1 MNERFNLRVLNA
13 KAHIREWSRR
23 RTLIALASA
32 ALAMLLASP
41 FTAQA
46 LQTATKTVSALPAA
60 AAADPAST
68 NATADATDSY
78 GTKVMF
84 DFNGDG
90 KTTEADWNEYLTWMH
105 NFRPF
110 DFDLQSGDLGD
121 SHNGG
126 VQITGATQLLVNGQ
140 QGTLKTLDKNL
151 DVNKMPTYYLNNIGQ
166 ITPVKNQSPWGT
178 CWAFASISALESA
191 ILKAQYPKAY
201 NAEDHKEPVLTNLDD
216 HGVDLSELS
225 LAWKAYDLQSEG
237 SQKGEGQVDVLPPD
251 TTPDRLACGGWATMA
266 QTLFGG
272 WQALTTEKAQPYWPT
287 GVAMNWDNRKNLR
300 GFHDKWAMHTDANGK
315 EVYEDAGA
323 RVNGTYYLPS
333 PNILVPDKN
342 DHLVWKGYNE
352 DANTLIKQ
360 ALVKH
365 GGVQIGYGADTY
377 RPGQKSKS
385 DFINGEHWA
394 QYCDATNV
402 EITHA
407 VTIVGWDDNFDPA
420 KFKAGKNDVTNLKK
434 GAWLVKNSW
443 NSVDLLMKQFGL
455 SKEEAQKQ
463 TKWGIVDKD
472 GAHTGFFWLSYYD
485 RSINTPSYFS
495 VDLKQ
500 DGYDYDNNY
509 SYDYLINQSQSP
521 LVLRTADKGTL
532 VSNIFTAKGD
542 EALRAVSVQTAEP
555 NSKTSISIYMLNNA
569 DALKDNDPTNDG
581 EPVLTMNYTAKVPG
595 LHTVKLP
602 HALNLKKGQT
612 FAVVQNVTGVNADKS
627 INSYLNLETG
637 MSQDAQWPDKNNAET
652 KGRAMGYVWSTA
664 VANPGETFV
673 KLMTKDGYKWVTP
686 AEIGKTLGENKYFE
700 FGNAL
705 IKAFTVNDFAQDS
718 HYQMVTSSNVKQGEE
733 VLFASNAPL
742 KSFVAV
748 RIDGAT
754 IDSSNYS
761 VEEGTTKVTL
771 KAAFTKSL
779 SAGKHTIEIVSTDGI
794 AKATFTVTATDAVDT
809 PNDNKTQTA
818 TQVVAKTSKPG
829 KMPRTQDPTTI
840 APMVAMG
847 AGAGLA
853 AFGAVARRKK
863 N

>member
-1 MNERFNLRVLNA
+1 MNERFTVRALNA
-13 KAHIREWSRR
+13 KAHIRAWSKQ
-23 RTLIALASA
+23 RTLIALATA
-32 ALAMLLASP
+32 ALTMLLASP
-41 FTAQA
+41 FAAQA
-46 LQTATKTVSALPAA
+46 LQTANKAASTQPAA
-60 AAADPAST
+60 TDQPT
-68 NATADATDSY
+68 NTTADATDSY

-90 KTTEADWNEYLTWMH
+90 KTNETDWQEYLKWMH

-140 QGTLKTLDKNL
+140 QGSLDTLDKNL
-151 DVNKMPTYYLNNIGQ
+151 DVSAMPSYYLNNLGQ

-178 CWAFASISALESA
+178 CWAFASISALEST
-191 ILKAQYPKAY
+191 ILKAQSGNKAY
-201 NAEDHKEPVLTNLDD
+201 NAADHAEPVLSDIDD
-216 HGVDLSELS
+216 HGVDLSELA

-272 WQALTTEKAQPYWPT
+272 WQALTTEKAQPYWPS
-287 GVAMNWDNRKNLR
+287 GVAMNWGNRKQMKKW
-300 GFHDKWAMHTDANGK
+300 HDNWSMHTDAAGK
-315 EVYEDAGA
+315 PVYEDAGA
-323 RVNGTYYLPS
+323 RVNGAYYLPN

-342 DHLVWKGYNE
+342 DHLVWKGYN
-352 DANTLIKQ
+352 DSANKLIKQ

-365 GGVQIGYGADTY
+365 GAVQIGYGADTY
-377 RPGQKSKS
+377 RPGQTSKS
-385 DFINGEHWA
+385 DFMNGEHWA

-455 SKEEAQKQ
+455 SKDEAQKYA
-463 TKWGIVDKD
+463 KWGIVDKN
-472 GAHTGFFWLSYYD
+472 GNHTGFFWLSYYD
-485 RSINTPSYFS
+485 RSINTPSYYS
-495 VDLKQ
+495 VDLKK

-532 VSNIFTAKGD
+532 VSNVFTAKGD
-542 EALRAVSVQTAEP
+542 ETLRAVSVQSAEP

-581 EPVLTMNYTAKVPG
+581 APVLTMNYTAKVPG

-612 FAVVQNVTGVNADKS
+612 FAIVQNVTGTNADNS
-627 INSYLNLETG
+627 TNSYLNLETG
-637 MSQDAQWPDKNNAET
+637 MSQDAQFPDKTKLET
-652 KGRAMGYVWSTA
+652 KGRAMGYVWSTV

-673 KLMTKDGYKWVTP
+673 KMMTKDGYKWVAP
-686 AEIGKTLGENKYFE
+686 SEIGKMLGENKYFE

-705 IKAFTVNDFAQDS
+705 IKAFTTNGFVKNS
-718 HYQMVTSSNVKQGEE
+718 HYNMTTSSDVKQGDD
-733 VLFASNAPL
+733 VLFASDAPL

-754 IDSSNYS
+754 IDPSNYS

-771 KAAFTKSL
+771 KAAFTKTL
-779 SAGKHTIEIVSTDGI
+779 SAGKHTIEIVSLDGI
-794 AKATFTVTATDAVDT
+794 AKATFTVTAVEVPQT
-809 PNDNKTQTA
+809 PSKPQTP
-818 TQVVAKTSKPG
+818 TQVAAKTTKPTT
-829 KMPRTQDPTTI
+829 MPRTQDPTTV
-840 APMVAMG
+840 APLVGMA
-847 AGAGLA
+847 AGSALTA
-853 AFGAVARRKK
+853 LGAVVRRKK
-863 N
+863 NN